1 MHQDTSM
8 KKIAVLGGGQVG
20 SSLAKILTDDGND
33 ITLVDINSSV
43 LEDLQ
48 EDNDIKTIHGNA
60 SSPSI
65 LEQAELNDCDILI
78 AITGSDEVN
87 LVSCHLAKKMF
98 NVPTVIARLR
108 NSEFQVSTSGFDLDL
123 FSIDSIISPSKL
135 VTDFIKNI
143 IEHPG
148 AFQAFDFADGKLQ
161 VIGATVLK
169 DGPLAGKKLSE
180 FKNHLPNVD
189 VKVVALY
196 RNRKTI
202 PVNGSTIIE
211 IGDDIFFLATPEN
224 MRFISELSKNQSR
237 IENIM
242 IAGGGNVGM
251 TLATAL
257 SKKFSTKII
266 EKNLLRSKYLSE
278 SLEDT
283 VVLNDDI
290 SDESLLENEG
300 IEDVDF
306 FCSVTNDDQM
316 NILSAKLA
324 KDLGANKS
332 ISIINKLS
340 YRKLV
345 SKEIDIVVSPEDVTI
360 GSILTSVRTS
370 DVVKVHSLGFGEAEI
385 LEIIIHGDK
394 NTSKVVD
401 RKVSDLELPTG
412 CKIGA
417 IYRDGNIILMH
428 NDLTIKSNDRLII
441 YLLHKKDFSKLAKLF
456 QVSIGFF

>member
-1 MHQDTSM
+1 M

-33 ITLVDINSSV
+33 ITLIDTDISV

-65 LEQAELNDCDILI
+65 LEQADVNDCDILI
-78 AITGSDEVN
+78 ATTASDEVN

-123 FSIDSIISPSKL
+123 FSIDSIISPSQL

-148 AFQAFDFADGKLQ
+148 AFQAYDFADGKLQ

-169 DGPLAGKKLSE
+169 DGPLSGRKLSE
-180 FKNHLPNVD
+180 FKKHMPNVD
-189 VKVVALY
+189 VKVIALY
-196 RNRKTI
+196 RDRKI
-202 PVNGSTIIE
+202 LPVNGTTVIE
-211 IGDDIFFLATPEN
+211 TGDDLFFLATEEN
-224 MRFISELSKNQSR
+224 MRFMSELSKNQSR

-242 IAGGGNVGM
+242 IAGGGIVGM
-251 TLATAL
+251 TLADKL
-257 SKKFSTKII
+257 SQKFSTKII
-266 EKNLLRSKYLSE
+266 EKDLIRSKYLSE

-290 SDESLLENEG
+290 SDESLLDNEG
-300 IEDVDF
+300 IKEVDY

-324 KDLGANKS
+324 KDLGAKKS
-332 ISIINKLS
+332 IAIINKLS

-345 SKEIDIVVSPEDVTI
+345 SKEIDVVISPEDVTI
-360 GSILTSVRTS
+360 GSILASVRTS
-370 DVVKVHSLGFGEAEI
+370 DVVKVHSLGFGEAEL
-385 LEIIIHGDK
+385 LEIIIHGDNK
-394 NTSKVVD
+394 TSKVVGK
-401 RKVSDLELPTG
+401 KVSELELPSG
-412 CKIGA
+412 CRIGA
-417 IYRDGNIILMH
+417 IYREGKVILL
-428 NDLTIKSNDRLII
+428 NEDACIQSNDRLII
-441 YLLHKKDFSKLAKLF
+441 YLLHKKDFSKLAKLL

>member
-1 MHQDTSM
+1 M

-33 ITLVDINSSV
+33 ITLIDTNLSV
-43 LEDLQ
+43 IEDLQ

-60 SSPSI
+60 SSPSV
-65 LEQAELNDCDILI
+65 LEQAEVNDCDILI
-78 AITGSDEVN
+78 ATTASDEVN

-123 FSIDSIISPSKL
+123 FSINSIISPSQL

-148 AFQAFDFADGKLQ
+148 AFQAYDFADGKLQ

-169 DGPLAGKKLSE
+169 DGPLAGRKLSE
-180 FKNHLPNVD
+180 FKKHLPNVD
-189 VKVVALY
+189 VNVIALY
-196 RNRKTI
+196 RDRKTL
-202 PVNGSTIIE
+202 PVNGTTVIE
-211 IGDDIFFLATPEN
+211 TGDDLFFLATEEN
-224 MRFISELSKNQSR
+224 MRFMSELSKNQSR

-242 IAGGGNVGM
+242 IAGGGIVGM
-251 TLATAL
+251 TLADKL
-257 SKKFSTKII
+257 SQKFSTKII
-266 EKNLLRSKYLSE
+266 EKDLIRSKYLSE

-290 SDESLLENEG
+290 SDESLLDNEG
-300 IEDVDF
+300 IEEVDY

-324 KDLGANKS
+324 KDLGAKKS
-332 ISIINKLS
+332 IAIINKLS

-345 SKEIDIVVSPEDVTI
+345 SKEIDVVVSPEDVTI
-360 GSILTSVRTS
+360 GSILASVRTS
-370 DVVKVHSLGFGEAEI
+370 DVVKVHSLGFGEAEL
-385 LEIIIHGDK
+385 LEIIIHGDNK
-394 NTSKVVD
+394 TSKVVGK
-401 RKVSDLELPTG
+401 KVSELELPSG
-412 CKIGA
+412 CRIGA
-417 IYRDGNIILMH
+417 IYREGKVILL
-428 NDLTIKSNDRLII
+428 NEDVSIQSNDRLII
-441 YLLHKKDFSKLAKLF
+441 YLLHKKDFSKLAKLL

>member
-1 MHQDTSM
+1 M

-33 ITLVDINSSV
+33 ITLIDTNSSV

-48 EDNDIKTIHGNA
+48 DDNDIKTIHGNS

-65 LEQAELNDCDILI
+65 LEQAEVRDCDILI
-78 AITGSDEVN
+78 ATTASDEVN

-108 NSEFQVSTSGFDLDL
+108 NSEFQVSASGFYLDL
-123 FSIDSIISPSKL
+123 FSIDSIISPSQL

-148 AFQAFDFADGKLQ
+148 AFQAYDFADGKLQ

-169 DGPLAGKKLSE
+169 DGPLSGRKLSE
-180 FKNHLPNVD
+180 FKKHLPNVD
-189 VKVVALY
+189 VKVIALY
-196 RNRKTI
+196 RNRKVL

-211 IGDDIFFLATPEN
+211 TGDDLFFLATEEN
-224 MRFISELSKNQSR
+224 MRFMSELSKNQSR

-242 IAGGGNVGM
+242 IAGGGIVGM
-251 TLATAL
+251 TLAAKL
-257 SKKFSTKII
+257 SQKFSTKII
-266 EKNLLRSKYLSE
+266 EKDLIRSKYLSE
-278 SLEDT
+278 SLENT

-290 SDESLLENEG
+290 SDESLLDNEG
-300 IEDVDF
+300 IEEVDY

-324 KDLGANKS
+324 KDLGAKKS
-332 ISIINKLS
+332 IAIINKLS

-345 SKEIDIVVSPEDVTI
+345 SKEIDVVISPEDVTI
-360 GSILTSVRTS
+360 GSILASVRTS
-370 DVVKVHSLGFGEAEI
+370 DVVKVHSLGFGEAEL
-385 LEIIIHGDK
+385 LEIIIHGDSK
-394 NTSKVVD
+394 TSKVVGK
-401 RKVSDLELPTG
+401 KVSELELPSG
-412 CKIGA
+412 CRIGA
-417 IYRDGNIILMH
+417 VYRQGKIILL
-428 NDLTIKSNDRLII
+428 NEDLNIKSNDRLII
-441 YLLHKKDFSKLAKLF
+441 YLLHKKDFSKLAKLL

>member
-1 MHQDTSM
+1 M

-33 ITLVDINSSV
+33 ITLIDTNLSV
-43 LEDLQ
+43 IEDLQ

-60 SSPSI
+60 SSPSV
-65 LEQAELNDCDILI
+65 LEQAEVNDCDILI
-78 AITGSDEVN
+78 ATTASDEVN

-123 FSIDSIISPSKL
+123 FSIDSIISPSQL

-148 AFQAFDFADGKLQ
+148 AFQAYDFADGKLQ

-169 DGPLAGKKLSE
+169 DGPLAGRKLSE
-180 FKNHLPNVD
+180 FKKHLPNVD
-189 VKVVALY
+189 VKVIALY
-196 RNRKTI
+196 RDRKI
-202 PVNGSTIIE
+202 LPVNGTTVIE
-211 IGDDIFFLATPEN
+211 TGDDLFFLATEEN
-224 MRFISELSKNQSR
+224 MRFMSELSKNQSR

-242 IAGGGNVGM
+242 IAGGGTVGM
-251 TLATAL
+251 TLADKL
-257 SKKFSTKII
+257 SQKFSTKII
-266 EKNLLRSKYLSE
+266 EKDLIRSKYLSE

-290 SDESLLENEG
+290 SDESLLDNEG
-300 IEDVDF
+300 IEEVDY

-324 KDLGANKS
+324 KDLGAKKS
-332 ISIINKLS
+332 IAIINKLS

-345 SKEIDIVVSPEDVTI
+345 SKEIDVVVSPEDVTI
-360 GSILTSVRTS
+360 GSILASVRTS
-370 DVVKVHSLGFGEAEI
+370 DVVKVHSLGFGEAEL
-385 LEIIIHGDK
+385 LEIIIHGDNK
-394 NTSKVVD
+394 TSKVVGK
-401 RKVSDLELPTG
+401 KVSELELPSG
-412 CKIGA
+412 CRIGA
-417 IYRDGNIILMH
+417 IYREGKVILL
-428 NDLTIKSNDRLII
+428 NEDVSIQSNDRLII
-441 YLLHKKDFSKLAKLF
+441 YLLHKKDFSKLAKLL

>member
-1 MHQDTSM
+1 M

-345 SKEIDIVVSPEDVTI
+345 SKEIDVVVSPEDVTI

-456 QVSIGFF
+456 QVGIGFF

>member
-1 MHQDTSM
+1 M

-33 ITLVDINSSV
+33 ITLIDTDLSI
-43 LEDLQ
+43 LENLQ

-65 LEQAELNDCDILI
+65 LEQAEVNDCDILI
-78 AITGSDEVN
+78 ATTASDEVN

-123 FSIDSIISPSKL
+123 FSIDSIISPSQL

-148 AFQAFDFADGKLQ
+148 AFQAYDFADGNLQ
-161 VIGATVLK
+161 VIGATVLR
-169 DGPLAGKKLSE
+169 DGPLSGRKLSE
-180 FKNHLPNVD
+180 FKKHLPNVD
-189 VKVVALY
+189 VKVIALY
-196 RNRKTI
+196 RDRKI
-202 PVNGSTIIE
+202 LPVNGTTIIE
-211 IGDDIFFLATPEN
+211 TGDDLFFLATEEN
-224 MRFISELSKNQSR
+224 MRFMSELSKNQSR

-242 IAGGGNVGM
+242 IAGGGIVGM
-251 TLATAL
+251 TLAAKL
-257 SKKFSTKII
+257 SQKFSTKII
-266 EKNLLRSKYLSE
+266 EKDLIRSKFLSE

-290 SDESLLENEG
+290 SDESLLDNEG
-300 IEDVDF
+300 IEEVDY

-324 KDLGANKS
+324 KDLGAKKS
-332 ISIINKLS
+332 IAIINKLS

-345 SKEIDIVVSPEDVTI
+345 SKEIDVVVSPEDVTI
-360 GSILTSVRTS
+360 GSILASVRTS
-370 DVVKVHSLGFGEAEI
+370 DVVKVHSLGFGEAEL
-385 LEIIIHGDK
+385 LEIIIHGDSK
-394 NTSKVVD
+394 TSKVVGK
-401 RKVSDLELPTG
+401 KVSELELPSG
-412 CKIGA
+412 CRIGA
-417 IYRDGNIILMH
+417 IYREGKVILL
-428 NDLTIKSNDRLII
+428 NDDASIQSNDRLII
-441 YLLHKKDFSKLAKLF
+441 YLLHKKDFSKLAKLL

>member
-1 MHQDTSM
+1 M

-33 ITLVDINSSV
+33 ITLIDTNLSV
-43 LEDLQ
+43 IEDLQ

-65 LEQAELNDCDILI
+65 LEQAEVNDCDILI
-78 AITGSDEVN
+78 ATTASDEVN
-87 LVSCHLAKKMF
+87 LVSCHLAKKMY

-123 FSIDSIISPSKL
+123 FSIDSIISPSQL

-148 AFQAFDFADGKLQ
+148 AFQAYDFADGKLQ

-169 DGPLAGKKLSE
+169 DGPLAGRKLSE
-180 FKNHLPNVD
+180 FKKHLPNVD
-189 VKVVALY
+189 VKVIALY
-196 RNRKTI
+196 RDRKI
-202 PVNGSTIIE
+202 LPVNGTTVIE
-211 IGDDIFFLATPEN
+211 TGDDLFFLATEEN
-224 MRFISELSKNQSR
+224 MRFMSELSKNQSR

-242 IAGGGNVGM
+242 IAGGGIVGM
-251 TLATAL
+251 TLADKL
-257 SKKFSTKII
+257 SQKFSTKIV
-266 EKNLLRSKYLSE
+266 EKDLIRSEYLSE

-290 SDESLLENEG
+290 SDESLLDNEG
-300 IEDVDF
+300 IEEVDY

-324 KDLGANKS
+324 KDLGAKKS
-332 ISIINKLS
+332 IAIINKLS

-345 SKEIDIVVSPEDVTI
+345 SKEIDVVVSPEDVTI
-360 GSILTSVRTS
+360 GSILASVRTS
-370 DVVKVHSLGFGEAEI
+370 DVVKVHSLGFGEAEL
-385 LEIIIHGDK
+385 LEIIIHGDNK
-394 NTSKVVD
+394 TSKVVGK
-401 RKVSDLELPTG
+401 KVSELELPSG
-412 CKIGA
+412 CRIGA
-417 IYRDGNIILMH
+417 IYREGKVILL
-428 NDLTIKSNDRLII
+428 NEDVTIQSNDRLII
-441 YLLHKKDFSKLAKLF
+441 YLLHKKDFSKLAKLL

>member
-1 MHQDTSM
+1 M

-33 ITLVDINSSV
+33 ITLIDSNLSV
-43 LEDLQ
+43 IEDLQ

-60 SSPSI
+60 SSPSV
-65 LEQAELNDCDILI
+65 LEQAEVNDCDILI
-78 AITGSDEVN
+78 ATTASDEVN

-123 FSIDSIISPSKL
+123 FSIDSIISPSQL

-148 AFQAFDFADGKLQ
+148 AFQAYDFADGKLQ

-169 DGPLAGKKLSE
+169 DGPLAGRKLSE
-180 FKNHLPNVD
+180 FKKHLPNVD
-189 VKVVALY
+189 VNVIALY
-196 RNRKTI
+196 RDRKI
-202 PVNGSTIIE
+202 LPVNGTTVIE
-211 IGDDIFFLATPEN
+211 TGDDLFFLATEEN
-224 MRFISELSKNQSR
+224 MRFMSELSKNQSR

-242 IAGGGNVGM
+242 IAGGGTVGM
-251 TLATAL
+251 TLADKL
-257 SKKFSTKII
+257 SQKFSTKII
-266 EKNLLRSKYLSE
+266 EKDLIRSKYLSE

-290 SDESLLENEG
+290 SDESLLDNEG
-300 IEDVDF
+300 IKKVDY

-324 KDLGANKS
+324 KDLGAKKS
-332 ISIINKLS
+332 IAIINKLS

-345 SKEIDIVVSPEDVTI
+345 SKEIDVVVSPEDVTI
-360 GSILTSVRTS
+360 GSILASVRTS
-370 DVVKVHSLGFGEAEI
+370 DVVKIHSLGFGEAEL
-385 LEIIIHGDK
+385 LEIIIHGDNK
-394 NTSKVVD
+394 TSKVVGK
-401 RKVSDLELPTG
+401 KVSELELPSG
-412 CKIGA
+412 CRIGA
-417 IYRDGNIILMH
+417 IYREGKVILL
-428 NDLTIKSNDRLII
+428 NEDVSIQSNDRLII
-441 YLLHKKDFSKLAKLF
+441 YLLHKKDFSKLAKLL

>member
-1 MHQDTSM
+1 M

-324 KDLGANKS
+324 KDLGASKS

-345 SKEIDIVVSPEDVTI
+345 SKEIDVVVSPEDVTI

-428 NDLTIKSNDRLII
+428 NDLTIKSNDRLIL

>member
-1 MHQDTSM
+1 M

-33 ITLVDINSSV
+33 ITLIDTNLSV
-43 LEDLQ
+43 IEDLQ

-60 SSPSI
+60 SSPSV
-65 LEQAELNDCDILI
+65 LEQAEVNDCDILI
-78 AITGSDEVN
+78 ATTASDEVN

-123 FSIDSIISPSKL
+123 FSINSIISPSQL

-148 AFQAFDFADGKLQ
+148 AFQAYDFADGKLQ

-169 DGPLAGKKLSE
+169 DGPLAGRKLSE
-180 FKNHLPNVD
+180 FKKHLPNVD
-189 VKVVALY
+189 VNVIALY
-196 RNRKTI
+196 RDRKTL
-202 PVNGSTIIE
+202 PVNGTTVIE
-211 IGDDIFFLATPEN
+211 TGDDLFFLATEEN
-224 MRFISELSKNQSR
+224 MRFMSELSKNQSR

-242 IAGGGNVGM
+242 IAGGGIVGM
-251 TLATAL
+251 TLADKL
-257 SKKFSTKII
+257 SQKFSTKII
-266 EKNLLRSKYLSE
+266 EKDLIRSKYLSE

-290 SDESLLENEG
+290 SDEALLDNEG
-300 IEDVDF
+300 IEEVDY

-324 KDLGANKS
+324 KDLGAKKS
-332 ISIINKLS
+332 IAIINKLS

-345 SKEIDIVVSPEDVTI
+345 SKEIDVVVSPEDVTI
-360 GSILTSVRTS
+360 GSILASVRTS
-370 DVVKVHSLGFGEAEI
+370 DVVKVHSLGFGEAEL
-385 LEIIIHGDK
+385 LEIIIHGDNK
-394 NTSKVVD
+394 TSKVVGK
-401 RKVSDLELPTG
+401 KVSELELPSG
-412 CKIGA
+412 CRIGA
-417 IYRDGNIILMH
+417 IYREGKVILL
-428 NDLTIKSNDRLII
+428 NEDVSIQSNDRLII
-441 YLLHKKDFSKLAKLF
+441 YLLHKKDFSKLVKLL

>member
-1 MHQDTSM
+1 M

-48 EDNDIKTIHGNA
+48 EDNDIKTIHGNG
-60 SSPSI
+60 SSPST
-65 LEQAELNDCDILI
+65 LKQAELNDCDILI
-78 AITGSDEVN
+78 ATTGSDEVN

-108 NSEFQVSTSGFDLDL
+108 NSEFQISTSGFDLDL

-345 SKEIDIVVSPEDVTI
+345 SKEIDVVVSPEDVTI
-360 GSILTSVRTS
+360 GSILASVRTS

-401 RKVSDLELPTG
+401 RKVSDFELPTG

-417 IYRDGNIILMH
+417 IYRDGDIILMH
-428 NDLTIKSNDRLII
+428 NNLTIKSNDRLII

-456 QVSIGFF
+456 QVGIGFF

>member
-1 MHQDTSM
+1 M

-345 SKEIDIVVSPEDVTI
+345 SKEIDVVVSPEDVTI

-428 NDLTIKSNDRLII
+428 NDLTIKSNDRLIL

>member
-1 MHQDTSM
+1 M

-300 IEDVDF
+300 IENVDF

-345 SKEIDIVVSPEDVTI
+345 SKEIDVVVSPEDVTI

-456 QVSIGFF
+456 QVGIGFF

>member
-1 MHQDTSM
+1 M

-33 ITLVDINSSV
+33 ITLIDTNLSV
-43 LEDLQ
+43 IENLQ

-60 SSPSI
+60 SSPSV
-65 LEQAELNDCDILI
+65 LEQAEVNDCDILI
-78 AITGSDEVN
+78 ATTASDEVN

-123 FSIDSIISPSKL
+123 FSINSIISPSQL

-148 AFQAFDFADGKLQ
+148 AFQAYDFADGKLQ

-169 DGPLAGKKLSE
+169 DGPLAGRKLSE
-180 FKNHLPNVD
+180 FKKHLPNVD
-189 VKVVALY
+189 VNVIALY
-196 RNRKTI
+196 RDRKI
-202 PVNGSTIIE
+202 LPVNGTTVIE
-211 IGDDIFFLATPEN
+211 TGDDLFFLATEEN
-224 MRFISELSKNQSR
+224 MRFMSELSKNQSR

-242 IAGGGNVGM
+242 IAGGGIVGM
-251 TLATAL
+251 TLADKL
-257 SKKFSTKII
+257 SQKFSTKII
-266 EKNLLRSKYLSE
+266 EKDLIRSKYLSE

-290 SDESLLENEG
+290 SDESLLDNEG
-300 IEDVDF
+300 IEEVDY

-324 KDLGANKS
+324 KDLGAKKS
-332 ISIINKLS
+332 IAIINKLS

-345 SKEIDIVVSPEDVTI
+345 SKEIDVVVSPEDVTI
-360 GSILTSVRTS
+360 GSILASVRTS
-370 DVVKVHSLGFGEAEI
+370 DIVKVHSLGFGEAEL
-385 LEIIIHGDK
+385 LEIIIHGDNK
-394 NTSKVVD
+394 TSKVVG
-401 RKVSDLELPTG
+401 KTVSELELPSG
-412 CKIGA
+412 CRIGA
-417 IYRDGNIILMH
+417 IYREGKVILLNEDII
-428 NDLTIKSNDRLII
+428 IQSNDRLII
-441 YLLHKKDFSKLAKLF
+441 YLLHKKDFSKLAKLL

>member
-1 MHQDTSM
+1 M

-33 ITLVDINSSV
+33 ITLIDTNLSV
-43 LEDLQ
+43 IEDLQ

-60 SSPSI
+60 SSPSV
-65 LEQAELNDCDILI
+65 LEQAEVNDCDILI
-78 AITGSDEVN
+78 ATTASDEVN

-123 FSIDSIISPSKL
+123 FSINSIISPSQL

-148 AFQAFDFADGKLQ
+148 AFQAYDFADGKLQ

-169 DGPLAGKKLSE
+169 DGPLAGRKLSE
-180 FKNHLPNVD
+180 FKKHLPNVD
-189 VKVVALY
+189 VNVIALY
-196 RNRKTI
+196 RDRKTL
-202 PVNGSTIIE
+202 PVNGTTVIE
-211 IGDDIFFLATPEN
+211 TGDDLFFLATEEN
-224 MRFISELSKNQSR
+224 MRFMSELSKNQSR

-242 IAGGGNVGM
+242 IAGGGIVGM
-251 TLATAL
+251 TLADKL
-257 SKKFSTKII
+257 SQKFSTKII
-266 EKNLLRSKYLSE
+266 EKDLIRSKYLSE

-290 SDESLLENEG
+290 SDESLLDNEG
-300 IEDVDF
+300 IKEVDY

-324 KDLGANKS
+324 KDLGAKKS
-332 ISIINKLS
+332 IAIINKLS

-345 SKEIDIVVSPEDVTI
+345 SKEIDVVVSPEDVTI
-360 GSILTSVRTS
+360 GSILASVRTS
-370 DVVKVHSLGFGEAEI
+370 DVVKVHSLGFGEAEL
-385 LEIIIHGDK
+385 LEIIIHGDNK
-394 NTSKVVD
+394 TSKVVGK
-401 RKVSDLELPTG
+401 KVSELEIPSG
-412 CKIGA
+412 CRIGA
-417 IYRDGNIILMH
+417 IYREGKVILL
-428 NDLTIKSNDRLII
+428 NEDVSIQSNDRLII
-441 YLLHKKDFSKLAKLF
+441 YLLHKKDFSKLAKLL

>member
-1 MHQDTSM
+1 M

-33 ITLVDINSSV
+33 ITLIDTNLSV

-65 LEQAELNDCDILI
+65 LEQAEVKDCDILI
-78 AITGSDEVN
+78 ATTASDEVN

-123 FSIDSIISPSKL
+123 FSIDSIISPSQL

-148 AFQAFDFADGKLQ
+148 AFQAYDFADGKLQ

-169 DGPLAGKKLSE
+169 DGPLSGRKLSE
-180 FKNHLPNVD
+180 FKKHLPNVD
-189 VKVVALY
+189 VKVIALY
-196 RNRKTI
+196 RNRKVL

-211 IGDDIFFLATPEN
+211 TGDDLFFLATEEN
-224 MRFISELSKNQSR
+224 MRFMSELSKNQSR

-242 IAGGGNVGM
+242 IAGGGIVGM
-251 TLATAL
+251 TLAAKL
-257 SKKFSTKII
+257 SQKFSTKII
-266 EKNLLRSKYLSE
+266 EKDLTRSKYLSE

-290 SDESLLENEG
+290 SDESLLDNEG
-300 IEDVDF
+300 IEEVDY

-324 KDLGANKS
+324 KDLGARKS
-332 ISIINKLS
+332 IAIINKLS

-345 SKEIDIVVSPEDVTI
+345 SKEIDVVVSPEDVTI
-360 GSILTSVRTS
+360 GSILASVRTS
-370 DVVKVHSLGFGEAEI
+370 DVVKVHSLGFGEAEL
-385 LEIIIHGDK
+385 LEIIIHGDSK
-394 NTSKVVD
+394 TSKVVGK
-401 RKVSDLELPTG
+401 KVSELELPSG
-412 CKIGA
+412 CRIGA
-417 IYRDGNIILMH
+417 VYREGKIILL
-428 NDLTIKSNDRLII
+428 NEDIDIKSNDRLII
-441 YLLHKKDFSKLAKLF
+441 YLLHKKDFSKLAKLL

>member
-1 MHQDTSM
+1 M

-290 SDESLLENEG
+290 SDESILENEG

-345 SKEIDIVVSPEDVTI
+345 SKEIDVVVSPEDVTI

-456 QVSIGFF
+456 QVGIGFF

>member
-1 MHQDTSM
+1 M

-33 ITLVDINSSV
+33 ITLIDTNLSV
-43 LEDLQ
+43 IENLQ

-65 LEQAELNDCDILI
+65 LEQAEVNDCDILI
-78 AITGSDEVN
+78 ATTASDEVN

-123 FSIDSIISPSKL
+123 FSINSIISPSQL

-148 AFQAFDFADGKLQ
+148 AFQAYDFADGNLQ

-169 DGPLAGKKLSE
+169 DGPLAGRKLSE
-180 FKNHLPNVD
+180 FKKHLPNVD
-189 VKVVALY
+189 VKVIALY
-196 RNRKTI
+196 RDRKI
-202 PVNGSTIIE
+202 LPVNGTTVIE
-211 IGDDIFFLATPEN
+211 TGDDLFFLATEEN
-224 MRFISELSKNQSR
+224 MRFMSELSKNQSR

-242 IAGGGNVGM
+242 IAGGGTVGM
-251 TLATAL
+251 TLADKL
-257 SKKFSTKII
+257 SQKFSTKIV
-266 EKNLLRSKYLSE
+266 EKDLIRSKYLSE

-290 SDESLLENEG
+290 SDESLLDNEG
-300 IEDVDF
+300 IDEVDY

-324 KDLGANKS
+324 KDLGAKKS
-332 ISIINKLS
+332 IAIINKLS

-345 SKEIDIVVSPEDVTI
+345 SKEIDVVVSPEDVTI
-360 GSILTSVRTS
+360 GSILASVRTS
-370 DVVKVHSLGFGEAEI
+370 DVVKVHSLGFGEAEL
-385 LEIIIHGDK
+385 LEIIIHGDNK
-394 NTSKVVD
+394 TSKVVGK
-401 RKVSDLELPTG
+401 KVSELELPSG
-412 CKIGA
+412 CRIGA
-417 IYRDGNIILMH
+417 IYREGKVILL
-428 NDLTIKSNDRLII
+428 NEDVSIQSNDRLII
-441 YLLHKKDFSKLAKLF
+441 YLLHKKDFSKLAKLL

>member
-1 MHQDTSM
+1 M

-33 ITLVDINSSV
+33 ITLIDTNLSV

-65 LEQAELNDCDILI
+65 LEQAEVKDCDILI
-78 AITGSDEVN
+78 ATTASDEVN

-123 FSIDSIISPSKL
+123 FSIDSIISPSQL

-148 AFQAFDFADGKLQ
+148 AFQAYDFADGKLQ

-169 DGPLAGKKLSE
+169 DGPLSGRKLS
-180 FKNHLPNVD
+180 
-189 VKVVALY
+189 
-196 RNRKTI
+196 
-202 PVNGSTIIE
+202 
-211 IGDDIFFLATPEN
+211 GDDLFFLATEEN
-224 MRFISELSKNQSR
+224 MRFMSELSKNQSR

-242 IAGGGNVGM
+242 IAGGGIVGM
-251 TLATAL
+251 TLAAKL
-257 SKKFSTKII
+257 SQKFSTKII
-266 EKNLLRSKYLSE
+266 EKDLIRSKYLSE

-290 SDESLLENEG
+290 SDESLLDNEG
-300 IEDVDF
+300 IEEVDY

-324 KDLGANKS
+324 KDLGAKKS

-345 SKEIDIVVSPEDVTI
+345 SKEIDVVVSPEDVTI
-360 GSILTSVRTS
+360 GSILASVRTS
-370 DVVKVHSLGFGEAEI
+370 DVVKVHSLGFGEAEL
-385 LEIIIHGDK
+385 LEIIIHGDSK
-394 NTSKVVD
+394 TSKVVG
-401 RKVSDLELPTG
+401 KKISELELPSG
-412 CKIGA
+412 CRIGA
-417 IYRDGNIILMH
+417 IYREGKIILL
-428 NDLTIKSNDRLII
+428 NEDLDIKSNDRLII

>member
-1 MHQDTSM
+1 M

-224 MRFISELSKNQSR
+224 MRFISELSKNQTR

-345 SKEIDIVVSPEDVTI
+345 SKEIDVVVSPEDVTI

>member
-1 MHQDTSM
+1 M

-33 ITLVDINSSV
+33 ITLIDTNLSV
-43 LEDLQ
+43 IEDLQ

-60 SSPSI
+60 SSPSV
-65 LEQAELNDCDILI
+65 LEQAEVNDCDILI
-78 AITGSDEVN
+78 ATTASDEVN

-98 NVPTVIARLR
+98 TVPTVIARLR

-123 FSIDSIISPSKL
+123 FSIDSIISPSQL

-148 AFQAFDFADGKLQ
+148 AFQAYDFADGKLQ

-169 DGPLAGKKLSE
+169 DGPLAGRKLSE
-180 FKNHLPNVD
+180 FKKHLPNVD
-189 VKVVALY
+189 VKVIALY
-196 RNRKTI
+196 RDRKI
-202 PVNGSTIIE
+202 LPVNGTTVIE
-211 IGDDIFFLATPEN
+211 TGDDLFFLATEEN
-224 MRFISELSKNQSR
+224 MRFMSELSKNQSR

-242 IAGGGNVGM
+242 IAGGGIVGM
-251 TLATAL
+251 TLADKL
-257 SKKFSTKII
+257 SQKFSTKII
-266 EKNLLRSKYLSE
+266 EKDLIRSKYLSE

-290 SDESLLENEG
+290 SDESLLDNEG
-300 IEDVDF
+300 IEEVDY

-324 KDLGANKS
+324 KDLGAKKS
-332 ISIINKLS
+332 IAIINKLS

-345 SKEIDIVVSPEDVTI
+345 SKEIDVVVSPEDVTI
-360 GSILTSVRTS
+360 GSILASVRTS
-370 DVVKVHSLGFGEAEI
+370 DVVKVHSLGFGEAEL
-385 LEIIIHGDK
+385 LEIIIHGDDK
-394 NTSKVVD
+394 TSKVVGK
-401 RKVSDLELPTG
+401 KVSELELPSG
-412 CKIGA
+412 CRIGA
-417 IYRDGNIILMH
+417 IYREGKVILL
-428 NDLTIKSNDRLII
+428 NEDESIQSNDRLII
-441 YLLHKKDFSKLAKLF
+441 YLLHKKDFSKLAKLL

>member
-1 MHQDTSM
+1 M
-8 KKIAVLGGGQVG
+8 KKIAVLGAGQVG

-33 ITLVDINSSV
+33 ITLIDTNLSV
-43 LEDLQ
+43 IEDLQ

-60 SSPSI
+60 SSPSV
-65 LEQAELNDCDILI
+65 LEQAEVNDCDILI
-78 AITGSDEVN
+78 ATTASDEVN

-123 FSIDSIISPSKL
+123 FSINSIISPSQL

-148 AFQAFDFADGKLQ
+148 AFQAYDFADGKLQ

-169 DGPLAGKKLSE
+169 DGPLAGRKLSE
-180 FKNHLPNVD
+180 FKKHLPNVD
-189 VKVVALY
+189 VKVIALY
-196 RNRKTI
+196 RDRKI
-202 PVNGSTIIE
+202 LPVNGTTVIE
-211 IGDDIFFLATPEN
+211 TGDDLFFLATEEN
-224 MRFISELSKNQSR
+224 MRFMSELSKNQSR

-242 IAGGGNVGM
+242 IAGGGTVGM
-251 TLATAL
+251 TLADKL
-257 SKKFSTKII
+257 SQKFSTKIV
-266 EKNLLRSKYLSE
+266 EKDLIRSKYLSE

-290 SDESLLENEG
+290 SDESLLDNEG
-300 IEDVDF
+300 IEEVDY

-324 KDLGANKS
+324 KDLGAKKS
-332 ISIINKLS
+332 IAIINKLS

-345 SKEIDIVVSPEDVTI
+345 SKEIDVVVSPEDVTI
-360 GSILTSVRTS
+360 GSILASVRTS
-370 DVVKVHSLGFGEAEI
+370 DVVKVHSLGFGEAEL
-385 LEIIIHGDK
+385 LEIIIHGDNK
-394 NTSKVVD
+394 TSKVVGK
-401 RKVSDLELPTG
+401 KVSELELPSG
-412 CKIGA
+412 CRIGA
-417 IYRDGNIILMH
+417 IYREGKVILL
-428 NDLTIKSNDRLII
+428 NEDISIQSNDRLII
-441 YLLHKKDFSKLAKLF
+441 YLLHKKDFSKLAKLL

>member
-1 MHQDTSM
+1 M

-33 ITLVDINSSV
+33 ITLIDTNLSV
-43 LEDLQ
+43 IEDLQ

-60 SSPSI
+60 SSPSV
-65 LEQAELNDCDILI
+65 LEQAEANDCDILI
-78 AITGSDEVN
+78 ATTASDEVN

-123 FSIDSIISPSKL
+123 FSIDSIISPSQL

-148 AFQAFDFADGKLQ
+148 AFQAYDFADGKLQ

-169 DGPLAGKKLSE
+169 DGPLAGRKLSE
-180 FKNHLPNVD
+180 FKKHLPNVD
-189 VKVVALY
+189 VKVIALY
-196 RNRKTI
+196 RDRKI
-202 PVNGSTIIE
+202 LPVNGTTVIE
-211 IGDDIFFLATPEN
+211 TGDDLFFLATEEN
-224 MRFISELSKNQSR
+224 MRFMSELSKNQSR

-242 IAGGGNVGM
+242 IAGGGIVGM
-251 TLATAL
+251 TLADKL
-257 SKKFSTKII
+257 SQKFSTKII
-266 EKNLLRSKYLSE
+266 EKDLIRSKYLSE

-290 SDESLLENEG
+290 SDESLLGNEG
-300 IEDVDF
+300 IEEVDY

-324 KDLGANKS
+324 KDLGAKKS
-332 ISIINKLS
+332 IAIINKLS

-345 SKEIDIVVSPEDVTI
+345 SKEIDVVVSPEDVTI

-370 DVVKVHSLGFGEAEI
+370 DVVKVHSLGFGEAEL
-385 LEIIIHGDK
+385 LEIIIHGDNK
-394 NTSKVVD
+394 TSKVVGK
-401 RKVSDLELPTG
+401 KVSELELPPG
-412 CKIGA
+412 CRIGA
-417 IYRDGNIILMH
+417 IYREGKVILL
-428 NDLTIKSNDRLII
+428 NEDVCIQSNDRLII
-441 YLLHKKDFSKLAKLF
+441 YLLHKKDFPKLAKLL

>member
-1 MHQDTSM
+1 M

-33 ITLVDINSSV
+33 ITLIDINLSV

-65 LEQAELNDCDILI
+65 LEQAEVNDCDILI
-78 AITGSDEVN
+78 ATTASDEVN

-98 NVPTVIARLR
+98 NVPNVIARLR
-108 NSEFQVSTSGFDLDL
+108 NSEFQASTSGFDLDL
-123 FSIDSIISPSKL
+123 FSIDSIISPSQL

-148 AFQAFDFADGKLQ
+148 AFQAYDFADGKLQ

-169 DGPLAGKKLSE
+169 DGPLSGCKLSE
-180 FKNHLPNVD
+180 FKKHMPNVD
-189 VKVVALY
+189 VKVIALY
-196 RNRKTI
+196 RNRKML
-202 PVNGSTIIE
+202 PVNGTTIIE
-211 IGDDIFFLATPEN
+211 TGDDLFFLATEEN
-224 MRFISELSKNQSR
+224 MRFMSELSKNQSR

-242 IAGGGNVGM
+242 IAGGGTVGM
-251 TLATAL
+251 TLADKL
-257 SKKFSTKII
+257 SQKFSTKII
-266 EKNLLRSKYLSE
+266 EKDLIRSKYLSE
-278 SLEDT
+278 TLEDA

-290 SDESLLENEG
+290 SDESLLDNEG
-300 IEDVDF
+300 IEDVDY

-324 KDLGANKS
+324 KGLGAKKS
-332 ISIINKLS
+332 IAIINKLS

-345 SKEIDIVVSPEDVTI
+345 SKEIDVVVSPEDVTI
-360 GSILTSVRTS
+360 GSILASVRTS
-370 DVVKVHSLGFGEAEI
+370 DVVKVHSLGFGEAEL
-385 LEIIIHGDK
+385 LEIIIHGDNK
-394 NTSKVVD
+394 TSKVVGK
-401 RKVSDLELPTG
+401 KVSELELPSG
-412 CKIGA
+412 CRIGA
-417 IYRDGNIILMH
+417 IFREGKIILL
-428 NDLTIKSNDRLII
+428 NEDASIQSNDRLII
-441 YLLHKKDFSKLAKLF
+441 YLLHKKDFSKLAKLL